1 MPQKERYATVMDFF
15 RKKASPEAPFL
26 SLWKHFPYED
36 TQAKSLA
43 EAQIRFQK
51 NFNVDIMKIA
61 PHGRYCAVDWGA
73 EIYFPDLT
81 ESVSGSSRCSKYQYN
96 ELNDWQTLEKVDP
109 LDGEFG
115 KQIKAI
121 ELVEKNPNFDANRV
135 PKMMTIFNPVMT
147 GAKLSKDERFVKDL
161 LENPKLLLPV
171 LDIFVSVVSEFARA
185 CIDAG
190 CEGIFFC
197 TQQAQESEMT
207 HEEYKKYVLAS
218 DLRVLRN
225 IGKKA
230 DFTVMHVHGDDV
242 YYDLIADRYPTT
254 AINWHDYDSKPSLVE
269 GSEKTDKLV
278 FGGLDENNTLRN
290 GTDEEVKKQIL
301 SSYDEMSK
309 KELTNKWVLA
319 PGCVIPQDVSDER
332 IKLVSD
338 TFRSIEKKR

>member
-1 MPQKERYATVMDFF
+1 MHQKERYATVMDFL
-15 RKKASPEAPFL
+15 RKKTSNDAPFF

-73 EIYFPDLT
+73 EIYFPEIT
-81 ESVSGSSRCSKYQYN
+81 ESVSGSSRCSKYSYN
-96 ELNDWQTLEKVDP
+96 ELSDWQTLEKVDP

-115 KQIKAI
+115 KQIRVI
-121 ELVEKNPNFDANRV
+121 ELVEKNPFFDDNRV

-161 LENPKLLLPV
+161 LEEPDLLLPV

-185 CIDAG
+185 CLDAG

-207 HEEYKKYVLAS
+207 SKEYKKYVLAS
-218 DLRVLRN
+218 DLKVLRK

-230 DFTVMHVHGDDV
+230 DFVVMHVHGENV
-242 YYDLIADRYPTT
+242 YYDLVKDNYPIT
-254 AINWHDYDSKPSLVE
+254 AINWHDYDSKPSLLE
-269 GSEKTDKLV
+269 GSEKTNKLV
-278 FGGLDENNTLRN
+278 FGGLDENKTLRE

-301 SSYDEMSK
+301 S
-309 KELTNKWVLA
+309 
-319 PGCVIPQDVSDER
+319 
-332 IKLVSD
+332 
-338 TFRSIEKKR
+338 